1 MLKLIKEATEDNI
14 KEITAENNPPM
25 TENEIELNNKA
36 CEEAINMLTKRLWDF
51 IADIN
56 SVITTLESSYN
67 ADRKADVL
75 QILDTILNDSTINI
89 GMLQKIMSIMNDK
102 TAMLIDSGEDKA
114 EKIVSNA
121 DSE

>member
-14 KEITAENNPPM
+14 KEITAENNLPM